1 MSSCASPALLRT
13 LLAVILLIAPAR
25 SLRAADSSKGPSN
38 VDSRLNPFVTTAV
51 AMAKERLS
59 SQACAA
65 VLLDFTDV
73 RTGRPLSETLAATG
87 QSAAGYLAGSVVFL
101 NGDGIGRCRGSST
114 FAFTWPGSTVIF
126 VCRSRFVAVLA
137 RDKGFAASLLVHE
150 TLHSLGLGENP
161 PSSEEISHRIE
172 ARCGL

>member
-1 MSSCASPALLRT
+1 MSSCASLAFLRT
-13 LLAVILLIAPAR
+13 LLAVILFIAPAAP
-25 SLRAADSSKGPSN
+25 LYAADSPRGPSN
-38 VDSRLNPFVTTAV
+38 VDSHLNPFVTSAA
-51 AMAKERLS
+51 AMAEERLS
-59 SQACAA
+59 TPACAA

-87 QSAAGYLAGSVVFL
+87 QSAAGYMAGSVVFL
-101 NGDGIGRCRGSST
+101 NGDRIERCRHSST

-126 VCRSRFVAVLA
+126 VCRSRFVAVLV
-137 RDKGFAASLLVHE
+137 RDKGLAASLLIHE

-161 PSSEEISHRIE
+161 PTSEEISHRIQ